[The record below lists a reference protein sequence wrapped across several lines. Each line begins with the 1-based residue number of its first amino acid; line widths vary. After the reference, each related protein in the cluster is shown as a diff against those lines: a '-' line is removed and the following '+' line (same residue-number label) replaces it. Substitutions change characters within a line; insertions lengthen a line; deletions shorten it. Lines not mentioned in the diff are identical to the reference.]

1 MILKTMFRIKVLVCL
16 VSLYLFFSGHA
27 LTITGVPL
35 PTPSPSPVP
44 LLPRGPH
51 LPSAA
56 PGSMAALAPPPRE
69 EEHARLTLSDQKI
82 FKYGSYW
89 MRLEI
94 SRTFRTVLGLSD
106 DDIIE
111 AGLNV
116 RCKKVGKPQGSTQI
130 IFYFFPFLTL
140 YFYKILEVAVCV
152 VCNPDKPAV
161 AVLNA
166 LPKSVAEDGETELF
180 RFPIKSNCTS
190 SRYLH
195 QLLNFNIPS
204 FFFSLIITVLIFI
217 LFKGSLKS
225 YIVS

>member
-1 MILKTMFRIKVLVCL
+1 MAAYDSKGNISNQGSFCL
-16 VSLYLFFSGHA
+16 VLLFLFFSGHA

-130 IFYFFPFLTL
+130 IFYFFL
-140 YFYKILEVAVCV
+140 
-152 VCNPDKPAV
+152 
-161 AVLNA
+161 
-166 LPKSVAEDGETELF
+166 
-180 RFPIKSNCTS
+180 S
-190 SRYLH
+190 SH
-195 QLLNFNIPS
+195 F
-204 FFFSLIITVLIFI
+204 IFT
-217 LFKGSLKS
+217 K
-225 YIVS
+225 Y